1 MLKRLILVFITVAV
15 TCSCM
20 KEVAMD
26 AMEDP
31 QVVVECI
38 LCDGPVQVLRLD
50 YTKGASLETAPDLPE
65 AKALLTDLT
74 EGKEAGTFTRSADG
88 TWQLAYAAVP
98 SHRYRLDVSVP
109 GHEPVW
115 AEQEMPEVPS
125 IEVRWDW
132 WRENLPEDTK
142 YRMEHGYIFSVES
155 LSSPVWFYGV
165 NYTDMDS
172 KGEITENLATDFPEV
187 DRFNEQ
193 TSTYAGISAF
203 GSKCF
208 KPSAYPDLSGAANHR
223 HYLRFPPREAERTE
237 FLVSGDFCGY
247 LEDGTDFVHSR
258 KRFPELHYFAASEEY
273 DKFLTDTYQLEEVS
287 TSADLSSVFLR
298 DNVYSN
304 IHGAIGVFGAVVER
318 TVLWDDDR
326 YWGAGPF
333 LLSGLE
339 SKMDYTSRA
348 LGDVDEL
355 HFDDLKQI
363 NNGWW
368 QDHRQFSLLHYEVRA
383 GYPEDWK
390 YGIKMNPSEF
400 TFYEETNY
408 QKYRQTVYRID
419 NEEQLRDHGLEEY
432 GPVDFSQKTV
442 IVAYA
447 RGNNAAYI
455 PYLMDYWVSE
465 NRAKG
470 HREHVFYWVH
480 VADYPP
486 VHHGVGYL
494 AGYVLNPTISSR
506 VALVVDKIDESD
518 ELSLSWWAFWAHVTP
533 GSTRLIEGDILP
545 EMGITDFNKVV
556 LY

>member
-1 MLKRLILVFITVAV
+1 
-15 TCSCM
+15 
-20 KEVAMD
+20 
-26 AMEDP
+26 MEDP

-50 YTKGASLETAPDLPE
+50 YTQGASLETAPDLPE

-125 IEVRWDW
+125 IEARWDW

-155 LSSPVWFYGV
+155 LISPVWFYGV
-165 NYTDMDS
+165 NYPDMDS
-172 KGEITENLATDFPEV
+172 EGEITENLATDFPEV

-193 TSTYAGISAF
+193 TSTYVGISAF
-203 GSKCF
+203 GSLYF
-208 KPSAYPDLSGAANHR
+208 QPSAYPDLSGAANHR

-237 FLVSGDFCGY
+237 FLVSGDFRGY
-247 LEDGTDFVHSR
+247 LEDKTDFVHSR
-258 KRFPELHYFAASEEY
+258 KRLPELHYFAASEEY
-273 DKFLTDTYQLEEVS
+273 DKFLTDTYHLEEVS
-287 TSADLSSVFLR
+287 ASSDLSSIFLR

-304 IHGAIGVFGAVVER
+304 IHGAIGVLGAKVER
-318 TVLWDDDR
+318 TLLWDDDR
-326 YWGAGPF
+326 YWGTGPF

-339 SKMDYTSRA
+339 SILDHSHWTSLRST
-348 LGDVDEL
+348 DETFYSL
-355 HFDDLKQI
+355 NKI

-368 QDHRQFSLLHYEVRA
+368 QDHQQFSLLHYEVRS
-383 GYPEDWK
+383 GYPEEWK
-390 YGIKMNPSEF
+390 YGIKINPSDCIS
-400 TFYEETNY
+400 NSDY

-447 RGNNAAYI
+447 RGDNRSYI
-455 PYLMDYWVSE
+455 PYLVDYWVSE
-465 NRAKG
+465 DQTKG
-470 HREHVFYWVH
+470 HRVHMFYWVH
-480 VADYPP
+480 MVDRAWDYYFI
-486 VHHGVGYL
+486 GDSL
-494 AGYVLNPTISSR
+494 GYVLNPTISSR
-506 VALVVDKIDESD
+506 VALVVDKIDEGD
-518 ELSLSWWAFWAHVTP
+518 ELCMSWCAYETSLAH
-533 GSTRLIEGDILP
+533 GRLIINEILP
-545 EMGITDFNKVV
+545 EMGITDFNKEV